1 MEIFL
6 LFYLKIDDL
15 SIVDFLKCYFMNYA
29 AATRKALELILVFKI
44 EKQRYFRNL

>member
-29 AATRKALELILVFKI
+29 VVTRKARAYISFQDRKTTI
-44 EKQRYFRNL
+44 FS